1 MSNTASAIQ
10 TREKSMIRKEL
21 TVRFNTPAF
30 LGNAE
35 QSGQWRT
42 PPFKHLLREWWRVAW
57 AEANDFNV
65 NLDRMRHA
73 EGRLFGVA
81 ADEGDTRQSQ
91 VRIRL
96 GQWQAGRERRW
107 KTDPG
112 VFHPEVG
119 ANGRDV
125 GAHLYLGYGPLI
137 WQNQATSLKANAAIQ
152 AGEKNDL
159 KLAYPDAE
167 KSLLDRALALA
178 SAFGALGGRA
188 RNGWGSLELQGDTLP
203 ELEPLPLRDWR
214 DCLRL
219 EWAHAI
225 GMDDDGALIWRTE
238 SFADW
243 SDLMK
248 ALARLKIELRTQFGF
263 ILNGSAGDRQLYK
276 FNKKK
281 NKKEKSG
288 IEHGAPQQ
296 RHWLSYPV
304 THHSVKPWD
313 EAVKNT
319 EAKRIGLGNRLPNSL
334 RYKIRCDDDGRLYG
348 VIFHMPCKPPNHFSP
363 KTNSLEAVWRQV
375 HRFLDGNNTIQR
387 SPK

>member
-1 MSNTASAIQ
+1 
-10 TREKSMIRKEL
+10 MIRKEL
-21 TVRFNTPAF
+21 TVHFNTPAF

-57 AEANDFNV
+57 AEAHGFGV
-65 NLDRMRHA
+65 NLKEMRRT

-81 ADEGDTRQSQ
+81 ADEGDSHQSQ

-96 GQWQAGRERRW
+96 GQWQAGRERSW
-107 KTDPG
+107 NTDPR

-152 AGEKNDL
+152 AGEENDL
-159 KLAYPDAE
+159 KLAYPSAE
-167 KSLLDRALALA
+167 QALLERALALI
-178 SAFGALGGRA
+178 SAFGTIGGRA
-188 RNGWGSLELQGDTLP
+188 RNGWGSLELDGKDAP
-203 ELEPLPLRDWR
+203 GLEQLPLRDWR
-214 DCLRL
+214 ESLTL

-225 GMDDDGALIWRTE
+225 GRDENGPLIWRTGN
-238 SFADW
+238 FADW
-243 SDLMK
+243 AELMK
-248 ALARLKIELRTQFGF
+248 ALAKLKIELRTSFTF
-263 ILNGSAGDRQLYK
+263 
-276 FNKKK
+276 
-281 NKKEKSG
+281 
-288 IEHGAPQQ
+288 HGGNNAPRPEP

-304 THHSVKPWD
+304 THHSVGQWGHN
-313 EAVKNT
+313 A
-319 EAKRIGLGNRLPNSL
+319 RLPNTL
-334 RYKIRCDDDGRLYG
+334 RFKIRRAENAQLYG

-363 KTNSLEAVWRQV
+363 KTNSLEAVWRQA
-375 HRFLDGNNTIQR
+375 HQFLDGNNTIQR